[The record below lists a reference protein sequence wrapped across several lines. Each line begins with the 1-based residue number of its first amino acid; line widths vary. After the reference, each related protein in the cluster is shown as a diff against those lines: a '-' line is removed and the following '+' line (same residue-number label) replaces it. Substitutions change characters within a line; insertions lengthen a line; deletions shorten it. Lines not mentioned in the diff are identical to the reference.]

1 MDLPRF
7 VAELLRR
14 NELLVVDA
22 PADPFLEIAALTD
35 RMARDKGPALL
46 FKPARAGGHCILTNA
61 LGSPRRLALAQNHDS
76 IEDFGRTAHDLL
88 RAWERPVT
96 DRDPGLVSRDPG
108 LVSRDPGLANRDPGL
123 AQGLPIVDDT
133 PLGRQCFSGTKAGLD
148 RLPRMTLWPGDAG
161 PCITAG
167 VVITKHPETGQRN
180 AGIYR
185 LQILDRLSATLGW
198 HPGSD
203 AARHF
208 QAAEKSGRALDVAV
222 ALGVPPAVLLAA
234 GLSLPDGVD
243 ELAFA
248 ARITRRPLPLARCRS
263 MDLLVPA
270 ASQFILEGQ
279 ALPGERAQ
287 EGPFGNHTGLLSSPR
302 DCPVFRLRALT
313 QAADPVFPCIVAG
326 PPPSESTWIAKAQE
340 AILRVRI
347 LTAYPQIRNMAMPA
361 EGIHQNIFC
370 VAVAADCPDALGL
383 LRALTV
389 ERELRRF
396 RFFVAVDETVDCSD
410 ASRILWR
417 MGNCLD
423 PDRDMACIHGPL
435 APWHPSAHPGQGAKL
450 LLDARAK
457 HPARPMPHGHDPAL
471 VESVQQLWQT
481 LRQR

>member
-1 MDLPRF
+1 MDLPQF
-7 VAELLRR
+7 ITELLHRG
-14 NELLVVDA
+14 ELLVVDA

-35 RMARDKGPALL
+35 RMIREKGPALL
-46 FKPARAGGHCILTNA
+46 FKPTREGRPCILTNA
-61 LGSPRRLALAQNHDS
+61 LGSPRRLALALNHDS
-76 IEDFGRTAHDLL
+76 LEDFGRTAHELLQTWDCREPGARLDPQLTNDL
-88 RAWERPVT
+88 
-96 DRDPGLVSRDPG
+96 
-108 LVSRDPGLANRDPGL
+108 
-123 AQGLPIVDDT
+123 QIVDD
-133 PLGRQCFSGTKAGLD
+133 PPYGRQCFSGTKAGLD
-148 RLPRMTLWPGDAG
+148 RLPQMTLWPGDVG
-161 PCITAG
+161 PCLTAG
-167 VVITKHPETGQRN
+167 VVMTRHPETGQRN

-185 LQILDRLSATLGW
+185 LQILDSCTATLGW

-208 QAAEKSGRALDVAV
+208 QAAEKSGRPLDVAV

-234 GLSLPDGVD
+234 GLSLPEGVD

-313 QAADPVFPCIVAG
+313 QVADPVFPCIVAG

-340 AILRVRI
+340 AILRVR
-347 LTAYPQIRNMAMPA
+347 LLAAYPQIRNMAMPA

-383 LRALTV
+383 LRALTA

-396 RFFVAVDETVDCSD
+396 RFFVAVDQTVDCAD
-410 ASRILWR
+410 ASQILWR

-457 HPARPMPHGHDPAL
+457 NPARPMPHGHDPAL